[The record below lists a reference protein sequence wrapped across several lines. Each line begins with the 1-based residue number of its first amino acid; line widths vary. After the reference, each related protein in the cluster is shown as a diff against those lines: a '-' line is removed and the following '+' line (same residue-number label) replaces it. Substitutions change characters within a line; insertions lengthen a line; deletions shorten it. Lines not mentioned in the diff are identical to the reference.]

1 MGILAIVLLSGKRL
15 RVERENMLNSA
26 TKTQIKI
33 IKDML
38 KTLEIE
44 LTINPDFNQVAK
56 TLENI
61 KQATWTL
68 KSATGLDDAIRIG
81 GTLPRKLTALNE

>member
-1 MGILAIVLLSGKRL
+1 
-15 RVERENMLNSA
+15 MLNSA

-44 LTINPDFNQVAK
+44 LNIDPDFNQVAK

-61 KQATWTL
+61 KQATWRL
-68 KSATGLDDAIRIG
+68 KSATGLDDAIREQELRIIAMQDSNR
-81 GTLPRKLTALNE
+81 TLTLKLKALNE